1 MKFSG
6 KMYLKIILKV
16 RKNRSLTLS
25 LEDTFSKKTQEG
37 RRGEGKL
44 NPPPLAVLGLRLH
57 LHINDQTTHQRK
69 NLKLPFFT
77 VILETFPKFGG

>member
-44 NPPPLAVLGLRLH
+44 NPPPRPAGSFRVKA
-57 LHINDQTTHQRK
+57 T
-69 NLKLPFFT
+69 FT
-77 VILETFPKFGG
+77 Y